1 MSMLRAS
8 PWHLRR
14 IIHWTNPCPDPAGVS
29 PTIGRCDFTA
39 DPTVKWKHAVSASA
53 VGDGQFS
60 ELGEEGRKPRDH
72 LL

>member
-39 DPTVKWKHAVSASA
+39 DPEVEPEQDRPASA
-53 VGDGQFS
+53 VGDAQFP
-60 ELGEEGRKPRDH
+60 ELGDEGREPGNH
-72 LL
+72 LP